1 MEQELQD
8 KDVRGLK
15 HFKRLLPLLERLHDV
30 GCERDAAGNRRLF
43 FDDYVKLM
51 LLYMWNPLI
60 GSMRALQKA
69 NAIDKVF
76 KTLGIRPF
84 SLGSFSEAPAVFE
97 PEMLKTVIGEL
108 AGELRPLATDP
119 RLSDIKDALTL
130 VDGTVLTGLAGLANA
145 AVNNTCYN
153 TTRDGRQM
161 HGWRVHTQ
169 LDLKTFTPSRLSVTG
184 ARNAGEQREN
194 NVLKKSLEAGRCYV
208 GDCTYS
214 DRSLLDDIVE
224 HSSSYVMRLPESNT
238 FEVIQERELS
248 QEDLDAGVVRD
259 AIVRLEKPGEPG
271 MNHTVRIVE
280 LQVQPQ
286 PRRTRKAKPGVHTGS
301 RHSDRLILVTCLVFL
316 SPWLVALIYQKRYSV
331 ELFFRFFKQILGMR
345 HLLSQRAQGVEI
357 QVYCAVI
364 ACLIIQLQTGRKPDK
379 RTVEMMGYFFMGLAS
394 EQEVIDHLNQPDN
407 TGAKTKVKEAL
418 WKKLGF

>member
-1 MEQELQD
+1 MAGRRSSQKPYCAGGGFVARSGTMEQELQD

-130 VDGTVLTGLAGLANA
+130 VNGTVLTGLAGLANA

-316 SPWLVALIYQKRYSV
+316 SQW
-331 ELFFRFFKQILGMR
+331 
-345 HLLSQRAQGVEI
+345 AQGVEI